1 MTQLGSLVPEVKPS
15 EVGKRKPADYIVR
28 FVFGAGIALLAGLI
42 GMRFGP
48 VVGGVFLAFPAILPA
63 SLTLIERQE
72 GREAAEVDSMG
83 AVLGAVA
90 MVAFAVL
97 VSVWVTRWGVIATLV
112 VALAVWSAAAG
123 ALYVLVAAASRR
135 ERSP

>member
-1 MTQLGSLVPEVKPS
+1 
-15 EVGKRKPADYIVR
+15 
-28 FVFGAGIALLAGLI
+28 
-42 GMRFGP
+42 
-48 VVGGVFLAFPAILPA
+48 
-63 SLTLIERQE
+63 
-72 GREAAEVDSMG
+72 
-83 AVLGAVA
+83 VA